1 MQPAT
6 TSAQA
11 LTNLQTAQAGQQS
24 PDSLMQ
30 STGNALGIPA
40 AQQQVSGLR
49 GAINNTT
56 QLLSQVAPSVMG
68 RTQNSLVT
76 SAQANQQIANG
87 QAPLNT
93 QLNQEQTDYT
103 GANSDLTNLTNQQG
117 TEVGNDMTNQQNQLS
132 YLQGIY
138 GDLSA
143 SEQQKITNAQAEE
156 SLANSRAAASSS
168 LGGLAGG
175 STSTPTAPATSAAAP
190 TSFAKGTTP
199 QNAVAQLFKGYQVGT
214 DQGYTESAV
223 IPALEQLLAL
233 NNPTESKDVIHS
245 AAQNIAYTY
254 RKQNFNE

>member
-24 PDSLMQ
+24 PDQLQQ
-30 STGNALGIPA
+30 STGQALGIPA

-56 QLLSQVAPSVMG
+56 SLLQQVAPSVMG

-76 SAQANQQIANG
+76 SAQADAQIANG

-93 QLNQEQTDYT
+93 QLNTENTDYSN
-103 GANSDLTNLTNQQG
+103 ANSDLTNLTNEQG
-117 TEVGNDMTNQQNQLS
+117 TEVGNDITNQQNQLS

-138 GDLSA
+138 SDLSA
-143 SEQQKITNAQAEE
+143 AEQQKITNAQAEQTI
-156 SLANSRAAASSS
+156 ANSAAGSASPA
-168 LGGLAGG
+168 LAGG
-175 STSTPTAPATSAAAP
+175 TSTATTTPSATTASAPQA
-190 TSFAKGTTP
+190 FAKGTTP
-199 QNAVAQLFKGYQVGT
+199 QSAVAQLFKGYQVGT
-214 DQGYTESAV
+214 DQGYTEQAV

-233 NNPTESKDVIHS
+233 NNPTESKDVIDS
-245 AAQNIAYTY
+245 AAANIAYTY